1 MCKLNGEKQPF
12 LVASHN
18 FYAERLIHYAPKY
31 LKPSKKILTLREGK
45 VIISVSWFNRAYAL
59 KNYLQEGNT
68 FMKKAK
74 KLLVIACLGGVGYLL
89 VKLLK
94 MDLVQEKLFEILGED
109 TYLAILDKVRL
120 LGDLL
125 MWPIDFVRALLP

>member
-1 MCKLNGEKQPF
+1 
-12 LVASHN
+12 
-18 FYAERLIHYAPKY
+18 
-31 LKPSKKILTLREGK
+31 
-45 VIISVSWFNRAYAL
+45 
-59 KNYLQEGNT
+59 
-68 FMKKAK
+68 MKKAK

>member
-1 MCKLNGEKQPF
+1 
-12 LVASHN
+12 
-18 FYAERLIHYAPKY
+18 
-31 LKPSKKILTLREGK
+31 
-45 VIISVSWFNRAYAL
+45 
-59 KNYLQEGNT
+59 
-68 FMKKAK
+68 MKKAK

-94 MDLVQEKLFEILGED
+94 TELGQEKLFEILGED
-109 TYLAILDKVRL
+109 TYRAILEKVRL

>member
-1 MCKLNGEKQPF
+1 
-12 LVASHN
+12 
-18 FYAERLIHYAPKY
+18 
-31 LKPSKKILTLREGK
+31 
-45 VIISVSWFNRAYAL
+45 
-59 KNYLQEGNT
+59 
-68 FMKKAK
+68 MKKAK

-94 MDLVQEKLFEILGED
+94 TELGQEKLFEILGED

-120 LGDLL
+120 VGDLI

>member
-1 MCKLNGEKQPF
+1 
-12 LVASHN
+12 
-18 FYAERLIHYAPKY
+18 
-31 LKPSKKILTLREGK
+31 
-45 VIISVSWFNRAYAL
+45 
-59 KNYLQEGNT
+59 
-68 FMKKAK
+68 MKKAK

-94 MDLVQEKLFEILGED
+94 TELGQEKLFEILGED

>member
-1 MCKLNGEKQPF
+1 
-12 LVASHN
+12 
-18 FYAERLIHYAPKY
+18 
-31 LKPSKKILTLREGK
+31 
-45 VIISVSWFNRAYAL
+45 
-59 KNYLQEGNT
+59 
-68 FMKKAK
+68 MKKAK

-94 MDLVQEKLFEILGED
+94 TDVAQEKLFEVLGED

>member
-1 MCKLNGEKQPF
+1 
-12 LVASHN
+12 
-18 FYAERLIHYAPKY
+18 
-31 LKPSKKILTLREGK
+31 
-45 VIISVSWFNRAYAL
+45 
-59 KNYLQEGNT
+59 
-68 FMKKAK
+68 MKKAK

-94 MDLVQEKLFEILGED
+94 TEFGQEKLFEILGED

-120 LGDLL
+120 VGDLI

>member
-1 MCKLNGEKQPF
+1 
-12 LVASHN
+12 
-18 FYAERLIHYAPKY
+18 
-31 LKPSKKILTLREGK
+31 
-45 VIISVSWFNRAYAL
+45 
-59 KNYLQEGNT
+59 
-68 FMKKAK
+68 MKKLK

-89 VKLLK
+89 AKLLK
-94 MDLVQEKLFEILGED
+94 TEAAQEKLFKVLGED